1 MTTGVSQVVADTV
14 RAEMA
19 RRKITQLAVANA
31 LGVSTA
37 AVNRRLSGQV
47 AWDVDDLA
55 TVAGLLGMD
64 PRDLLP
70 QPAATTT

>member
-1 MTTGVSQVVADTV
+1 MTTGVSQAVADSV

-31 LGVSTA
+31 LGVSIA
-37 AVNRRLSGQV
+37 AVSRRLSGHV

-55 TVAGLLGMD
+55 VVAQLLDMD

-70 QPAATTT
+70 AVPAGT

>member
-1 MTTGVSQVVADTV
+1 MTTGVSQAVADSV

-37 AVNRRLSGQV
+37 AVNRRLSGHV

-55 TVAGLLGMD
+55 VVAQLLDMD

-70 QPAATTT
+70 AVPAGT

>member
-1 MTTGVSQVVADTV
+1 MTTGVSQAVADSV

-19 RRKITQLAVANA
+19 RRKITQIAVAEA
-31 LGVSTA
+31 LGVSNA

-47 AWDVDDLA
+47 AWDVAELA
-55 TVAGLLGMD
+55 TVAELLDMD

-70 QPAATTT
+70 QPAAT